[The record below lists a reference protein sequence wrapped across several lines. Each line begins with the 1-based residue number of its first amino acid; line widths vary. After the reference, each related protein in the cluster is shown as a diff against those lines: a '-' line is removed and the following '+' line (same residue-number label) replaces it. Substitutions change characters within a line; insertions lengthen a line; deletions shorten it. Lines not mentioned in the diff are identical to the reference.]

1 MKLIVKNIKLNNEML
16 DRLSTN
22 VTVERSIP
30 KIYQN
35 WHHKMYKRF
44 GSSMNNPEL
53 RKIAVANREN
63 AHRLED
69 EKKRILGIG
78 RYKCKFY

>member
-22 VTVERSIP
+22 VTLERTIP
-30 KIYQN
+30 VVYKN
-35 WHHKMYKRF
+35 WHHKMYQRF
-44 GSSMNNPEL
+44 GSSMNDPEL
-53 RKIAVANREN
+53 RKIAIANREGTQK
-63 AHRLED
+63 LED

-78 RYKCKFY
+78 KYKRKLY